1 LITLD
6 EQHHAKSTALE
17 ISAGAKLYNVVVE
30 NEQIGKDL
38 LQNGKLKKRVTI
50 IPLNKIN
57 SFRASAQKLTAAK
70 KIGGDKVNL
79 ALSLVGY
86 ENEVANAMA
95 FVFGDTLI
103 CDDAESAKAVTFNS
117 AVGLKSVTLDG
128 DVYDPSGTLSGGSAP
143 SSSGLLVKVQELKEA
158 ETNLHGA
165 KAALIKLEKE
175 EENNKGARDAWQK
188 LAREL
193 EIKEHEVKLLDE
205 QLGGSNAARVSPM
218 RFCFS
223 MLLVLTDV
231 GFRLVMRSR
240 RLRSRLRICMKPPVL
255 ASRNRSM
262 RKPNVRSLKQTWTI
276 SRTTKKAK
284 SRS

>member
-1 LITLD
+1 VKGLVATLITLD
-6 EQHHAKSTALE
+6 DKYHAKSTALE

-38 LQNGKLKKRVTI
+38 LQHGKLKKRVTI

-57 SFRASAQKLTAAK
+57 AFRASAQKLTAAK
-70 KIGGDKVNL
+70 KIGGAKVNL

-86 ENEVANAMA
+86 EEEVTNAMA

-103 CDDAESAKAVTFNS
+103 CDDASTAKAVTFNS

-158 ETNLHGA
+158 EAQLEAA
-165 KAALIKLEKE
+165 KTALRKLEQE
-175 EENNKGARDAWQK
+175 GASNKGAKDAWLK

-205 QLGGSNAARVSPM
+205 QLGGSNAARVS
-218 RFCFS
+218 
-223 MLLVLTDV
+223 V
-231 GFRLVMRSR
+231 
-240 RLRSRLRICMKPPVL
+240 
-255 ASRNRSM
+255 
-262 RKPNVRSLKQTWTI
+262 I
-276 SRTTKKAK
+276 SPIKL
-284 SRS
+284 

>member
-1 LITLD
+1 MATLITLD
-6 EQHHAKSTALE
+6 EKYHAKSTALE

-30 NEQIGKDL
+30 NEQVGKDL
-38 LQNGKLKKRVTI
+38 LQHGKLKKRVTI

-57 SFRASAQKLTAAK
+57 AFRASAQKLTAAK
-70 KIGGDKVNL
+70 KIGGEKVNL

-86 ENEVANAMA
+86 EEEVTNAMA

-103 CDDAESAKAVTFNS
+103 CDDSNTAKAVTFNS

-158 ETNLHGA
+158 AARLEAAKAGLRKLEQAQASSKGA
-165 KAALIKLEKE
+165 K
-175 EENNKGARDAWQK
+175 DAWLK

-205 QLGGSNAARVSPM
+205 QLGGSNAARVSEIRPSIPSLSVD
-218 RFCFS
+218 F
-223 MLLVLTDV
+223 LVD
-231 GFRLVMRSR
+231 R
-240 RLRSRLRICMKPPVL
+240 
-255 ASRNRSM
+255 
-262 RKPNVRSLKQTWTI
+262 
-276 SRTTKKAK
+276 
-284 SRS
+284 

>member
-1 LITLD
+1 MATLITLD
-6 EQHHAKSTALE
+6 EKYHAKSTALE

-30 NEQIGKDL
+30 NEQVGKDL
-38 LQNGKLKKRVTI
+38 LQHGKLKKRVTI

-57 SFRASAQKLTAAK
+57 AFRASAQKLTAAK
-70 KIGGDKVNL
+70 KIGGEKVNL

-86 ENEVANAMA
+86 EEEVTNAMA

-103 CDDAESAKAVTFNS
+103 CDDSNTAKAVTFNS

-158 ETNLHGA
+158 AARLEAAKAGLRKLEQAEASSKGA
-165 KAALIKLEKE
+165 K
-175 EENNKGARDAWQK
+175 DAWLK

-205 QLGGSNAARVSPM
+205 QLGGSNAARVSDKTFDSFVKCWFP
-218 RFCFS
+218 
-223 MLLVLTDV
+223 
-231 GFRLVMRSR
+231 
-240 RLRSRLRICMKPPVL
+240 
-255 ASRNRSM
+255 
-262 RKPNVRSLKQTWTI
+262 
-276 SRTTKKAK
+276 
-284 SRS
+284 

>member
-1 LITLD
+1 MDFQYSDPTPHFDRSKVKGLVATLISLD
-6 EQHHAKSTALE
+6 ERHHAKSTALE

-30 NEQIGKDL
+30 NEQVGKDL
-38 LQNGKLKKRVTI
+38 LQHGKLKKRVTI

-57 SFRASAQKLTAAK
+57 AFRASAQKLTAAK

-86 ENEVANAMA
+86 EDEVTNAMA

-103 CDDAESAKAVTFNS
+103 CDDAESAKAVTFNG

-143 SSSGLLVKVQELKEA
+143 SSSGLLVRVQELRDAEA
-158 ETNLHGA
+158 QMQAA
-165 KAALIKLEKE
+165 KGVLRELEQE
-175 EENNKGARDAWQK
+175 EEGDRGARDAWKK

-205 QLGGSNAARVSPM
+205 QLGGSNAARVSS
-218 RFCFS
+218 RGFFFICEG
-223 MLLVLTDV
+223 LTD
-231 GFRLVMRSR
+231 
-240 RLRSRLRICMKPPVL
+240 
-255 ASRNRSM
+255 N
-262 RKPNVRSLKQTWTI
+262 
-276 SRTTKKAK
+276 
-284 SRS
+284 